1 MAAFCVFGAEC
12 CVCLSGLSE
21 FRKRVFHVVAQIPPG
36 KVATYGTV
44 ADTIGKPSASRA
56 VGNALKANPFN
67 YENTTCHPMV
77 PCHRVVG
84 KNHLGGFFGTA
95 KIPTKVLL
103 LKEEGVLLNKKGIVD
118 DDNILKVLE
127 FN

>member
-1 MAAFCVFGAEC
+1 M
-12 CVCLSGLSE
+12 CLSALSE

-36 KVATYGTV
+36 KVATYGMV
-44 ADTIGKPSASRA
+44 ASAIGKPSASRA
-56 VGNALKANPFN
+56 VGNALKANPYN

-95 KIPTKVLL
+95 KIPMKVVLL
-103 LKEEGVLLNKKGIVD
+103 EKEGVLLDKKTGIVD
-118 DDNILKVLE
+118 DADILKKLE
-127 FN
+127 FKN